1 MADRASGRARRTT
14 LAAGAVVLSL
24 VASACGDPASG
35 DDAFAGTTLQNPYQV
50 DPTPLTATDG
60 SDFSLAEDTDAR
72 LTLVFFGYTQCPDIC
87 GIVMA
92 QLASAMDQLDAEDRE
107 QVEMVYVTTDPARDT
122 PGVLRSYLDRLDPTF
137 EGLTGDL
144 ATIAEVGE
152 SVAVGF
158 TEEERLPSG
167 GYEVT
172 HSTQVLGIDSAD
184 EVPVLWS
191 QETTASQYAADIRT
205 MLDS

>member
-1 MADRASGRARRTT
+1 MVDPTPVRARRAT
-14 LAAGAVVLSL
+14 LAAGAAVLAL
-24 VASACGDPASG
+24 VASACGGPASG
-35 DDAFAGTTLQNPYQV
+35 DDAFAGTTLENPYAV
-50 DPTPLTATDG
+50 DATPLTATDG
-60 SDFSLAEDTDAR
+60 RDFSLADDTDAR

-87 GIVMA
+87 GVVMG
-92 QLASAMDQLDAEDRE
+92 QLSSALQQLDAEDRD

-122 PGVLRSYLDRLDPTF
+122 AGVLRTYLDQYDPSF

-144 ATIAEVGE
+144 ATIAEIGE

-172 HSTQVLGIDSAD
+172 HSTQVLGVDSAD
-184 EVPVLWS
+184 EVPVLWT
-191 QETTASQYAADIRT
+191 QDTTVGEYVADIRT
-205 MLDS
+205 LLES

>member
-1 MADRASGRARRTT
+1 MADRTGGRARRAT
-14 LAAGAVVLSL
+14 LAAGGAVLAL
-24 VASACGDPASG
+24 VVSACAGPASG
-35 DDAFAGTTLQNPYQV
+35 DDAFAGTTLENPYPV

-60 SDFSLAEDTDAR
+60 RDFSLAGDTDAR

-87 GIVMA
+87 GVVMG
-92 QLASAMDQLDAEDRE
+92 QLTSALQQLDAEDRD

-122 PGVLRSYLDRLDPTF
+122 PGVLRNYLDQYDPSF

-144 ATIAEVGE
+144 ATIAEIGE

-158 TEEERLPSG
+158 TEEKRLPSG

-191 QETTASQYAADIRT
+191 QDTTASQYAADIRT
-205 MLDS
+205 LLDS